1 MSVTVEFENDLTANH
16 SDEALLFLMTIT
28 SQELNEEI
36 YCVNNNEAVVS
47 RGRTFEAFPFEIK
60 LPPEDGG
67 NPKDLQL
74 VTYNLSDEFMDLV
87 RQAQSPPE
95 VKLELVST
103 RDLDEVEKTIDFM
116 SVGGAN
122 YDALTSRL
130 RLSPITL
137 PLARP
142 CRPHTTRPSFPAC
155 SLRSNE

>member
-28 SQELNEEI
+28 SEELNEEI

-47 RGRTFEAFPFEIK
+47 RGRTFEAFPFEIR

-67 NPKDLQL
+67 TPKDLKL

-116 SVGGAN
+116 SVGGAT
-122 YDALTSRL
+122 YDALT
-130 RLSPITL
+130 ITFTL
-137 PLARP
+137 IANNFSARK
-142 CRPHTTRPSFPAC
+142 TLQATYNQAEFPGLFFA
-155 SLRSNE
+155 LQ